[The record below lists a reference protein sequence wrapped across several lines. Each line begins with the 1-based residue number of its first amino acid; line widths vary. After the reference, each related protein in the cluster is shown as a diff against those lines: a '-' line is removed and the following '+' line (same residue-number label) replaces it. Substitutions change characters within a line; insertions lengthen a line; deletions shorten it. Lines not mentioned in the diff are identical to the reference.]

1 LLAAEARGKMVR
13 YSEKKAIATVSKKS
27 CLLPV

>member
-1 LLAAEARGKMVR
+1 LLLAARGKMVR